1 MVRALSI
8 DKKRIDKTKINK
20 KREVNSRVQI
30 KKIQTVH
37 VVRIY
42 LRVSFEHGFP
52 EGNIVYE
59 SFNLA
64 LHPPITKFDFT

>member
-1 MVRALSI
+1 M
-8 DKKRIDKTKINK
+8 
-20 KREVNSRVQI
+20 
-30 KKIQTVH
+30 TVH
-37 VVRIY
+37 VVHIY

>member
-1 MVRALSI
+1 MFISGDEQERGRLTPNQ
-8 DKKRIDKTKINK
+8 KKNTNL
-20 KREVNSRVQI
+20 
-30 KKIQTVH
+30 TVH
-37 VVRIY
+37 VARIY